1 MRISRYC
8 CVDSSGFVLLELL
21 MVFVIIGT
29 LASIA
34 IPHYAEYREDA
45 LAAQCQANRY
55 HIEIEELAYFA
66 ENGEPR
72 LTIDDK
78 YTCPHGG
85 TYVWLV
91 MDPEDPRYPQ
101 IGCSVHFTGS
111 ATETSA
117 TAPETE
123 DEIEEDISAAQLI
136 DDLIAYVY
144 NLNLTKK
151 VTNSL
156 IKNLNNALK
165 DLEKGKSNEAI
176 NNLNNFIN
184 NVEDQQ
190 KKNNIT
196 PEVANILISKANRI
210 KNIL

>member
-1 MRISRYC
+1 MKISRYC
-8 CVDSSGFVLLELL
+8 CVNSSGFALLELL
-21 MVFVIIGT
+21 MVFVIIGA

-34 IPHYAEYREDA
+34 IPHYDEYREDA

-55 HIEIEELAYFA
+55 HIEMEELAYFA

-78 YTCPHGG
+78 YTCPSGG
-85 TYVWLV
+85 TYAWLV

-111 ATETSA
+111 ASA
-117 TAPETE
+117 TTPET
-123 DEIEEDISAAQLI
+123 EDISAAQLI

-144 NLNLTKK
+144 NLNLSKK

-156 IKNLNNALK
+156 IKKLNNALNNI
-165 DLEKGKSNEAI
+165 EKGERNKAI

-184 NVEDQQ
+184 TVEKQQ
-190 KKNNIT
+190 KKGNIT
-196 PEVANILISKANRI
+196 SEVANILISKANQI
-210 KNIL
+210 INII